1 MDHVIV
7 VVSDIEMG
15 AGGPTD
21 DCPDTAFLESIL
33 SEYQLPP
40 FDEIA
45 VTFVFNGDTFDF
57 LKTPCE
63 GDASYPTHI
72 TAALSL
78 AKLER
83 IAAAHPSFFQTLGR
97 LLTASTATRSVVFT
111 VGNHDQELF
120 FEAVQDRIR
129 ELTGVDGD
137 VVFPGITWRSGDVLV
152 EHGSQFDPTFAID
165 PDRPFVDHRGEV
177 YLNLPW
183 GTLALLE
190 VVMPHLHLLYPLD
203 RLRPHRAALAAIPE
217 AQELLLTEFRRYWT
231 RDYWARFFQQPD
243 PLRRVSWAMLAQVGY
258 RFGSGDPDLH
268 SRGDQELLTRSPN
281 VKTICLGHLHQPAL
295 ESVEDRRLL
304 RTGCFRN
311 EYRADLEHGDHRLM
325 AKVYAEIF
333 MLEGKT
339 VRSRLVEVDGP
350 VPSSTG
356 IPADFGPLSLE
367 MRRQLELARAAAG
380 GKAGAEH
387 PHDLA
392 KSGIAPKPSFFR
404 TLWHVLNDE
413 R

>member
-1 MDHVIV
+1 MDHVLV

-21 DCPDTAFLESIL
+21 DYPDTAFLELIL

-63 GDASYPTHI
+63 GDVAYPTHI

-83 IAAAHPSFFQTLGR
+83 IAAAHPSFFQTVRR
-97 LLTASTATRSVVFT
+97 LLTASTASRSVVFT
-111 VGNHDQELF
+111 AGNHDQELF

-129 ELTGVDGD
+129 ELIGAD
-137 VVFPGITWRSGDVLV
+137 VVFAGITWRSGDVLV

-190 VVMPHLHLLYPLD
+190 VVMPYLYLLYPLD
-203 RLRPHRAALAAIPE
+203 RLRPHRDALAAVPE
-217 AQELLLTEFRRYWT
+217 AQELLLSGFRRYWT

-258 RFGSGDPDLH
+258 RFGTGDPDPH
-268 SRGDQELLTRSPN
+268 SRGDQEVLSRNPD
-281 VKTICLGHLHQPAL
+281 VQTICLGHLHQPAL
-295 ESVEDRRLL
+295 ESIDDRRIL

-311 EYRADLEHGDHRLM
+311 EYRADFVHGRHRLLP
-325 AKVYAEIF
+325 KVYAEIF
-333 MLEGKT
+333 MSEEKT
-339 VRSRLVEVDGP
+339 VRNRLVEVDGP
-350 VPSSTG
+350 APSSTG
-356 IPADFGPLSLE
+356 IPEDFGSLSLE
-367 MRRQLELARAAAG
+367 LRRELELVRAS
-380 GKAGAEH
+380 AERE
-387 PHDLA
+387 
-392 KSGIAPKPSFFR
+392 APSAHEQGFTEPSVEPRPSFIR
-404 TLWHVLNDE
+404 TLWHALGDD